1 MNGLTKCSN
10 MQIDIEFNSGAQLPM
25 DAIPELGR
33 LAEAHGFGCAWGGE
47 ANNKDPTVMLSAVAA
62 VTTRMQIGSAVYHV
76 LGRTPATLALQA
88 VGLDELSGGR
98 FLLGIGVSNPTIAR
112 WHGLT
117 MEHPLGRAEEYIEI
131 TRRAMR
137 GEKLDFTGKYFAS
150 QGFKMAFKPRKN
162 AIPIYLAA
170 FGPKM
175 TRLAGKISE
184 GVLINMANPTE
195 IRRIADEVRS
205 GAQEAGK
212 NPDTMEVICKI
223 RCSIA
228 RNYGEAREALSHAL
242 TYYALADYYRNLLTR
257 MGFGAEVEAMR
268 AAWKSGGFHSA
279 RKLITDRLFEGLP
292 LIAATSAE
300 EVVEQIEP
308 YKAAGATRIILPYV
322 AASDDVVGEIKSFIK
337 YWNPVLTGI
346 DRRSGSDAV

>member
-1 MNGLTKCSN
+1 

-25 DAIPELGR
+25 DAIPALAQ
-33 LAEAHGFGCAWGGE
+33 LAEAHGFGCAWAGE

-62 VTTRMQIGSAVYHV
+62 VTRHMKIGSAVYHI

-112 WHGLT
+112 WHGLS
-117 MEHPLGRAEEYIEI
+117 MDHPLGRAQEYIEI
-131 TRRAMR
+131 VRRAMR
-137 GEKLDFTGKYFAS
+137 GEKLDFSGKYFAAHA
-150 QGFKMAFKPRKN
+150 FKMAFKPGKN
-162 AIPIYLAA
+162 PIPIYLAA

-184 GVLINMANPTE
+184 GVLINMANPDE
-195 IRRIADEVRS
+195 IRRIADEVRQ
-205 GAQEAGK
+205 GAGEVGK
-212 NPDTMEVICKI
+212 DPAAMEIICKI

-228 RNYGEAREALSHAL
+228 HTYGAAREALSHAV
-242 TYYALADYYRNLLTR
+242 TYYALADYYRDLLGR
-257 MGFGAEVEAMR
+257 MGFGEEVEAMR
-268 AAWKSGGFHSA
+268 AAWKSGGFHAA

-300 EVVEQIEP
+300 EVVEQIRP
-308 YKAAGATRIILPYV
+308 YVDAGATRIILPYV
-322 AASDDVVGEIKSFIK
+322 AASDDIVSEMKTFIEFWSPATTGVVF
-337 YWNPVLTGI
+337 
-346 DRRSGSDAV
+346 